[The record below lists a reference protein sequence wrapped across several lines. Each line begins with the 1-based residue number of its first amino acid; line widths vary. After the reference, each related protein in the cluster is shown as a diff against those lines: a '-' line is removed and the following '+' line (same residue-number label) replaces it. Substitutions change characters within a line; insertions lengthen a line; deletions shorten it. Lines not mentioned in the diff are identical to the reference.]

1 MNITLFEELEAKIKI
16 LARELKNAR
25 EGQGANQEQSG
36 MAGEK
41 LKKIES
47 RIENLIQLLDQY
59 EGNTNG

>member
-25 EGQGANQEQSG
+25 EGQGVNQGSSR
-36 MAGEK
+36 MDSDK
-41 LKKIES
+41 LKRIES
-47 RIENLIQLLDQY
+47 RVESLIQLLDQF